1 MEMSWP
7 ACRGIRRNRHG
18 RPRPEPQPRPPRAAR
33 TVESGR
39 SPGSRAT
46 CGITAR
52 AGRRLPMPAHS
63 GFEVVRRS
71 AHLPLRG
78 QRRPCRAWICGAPA
92 SRFIRASSARTPE
105 TGRVYHPGRC
115 RRGGS
120 VGKGEAPSC
129 PPRAH
134 DALTH
139 YWKQAG
145 PGRVPSRVVRSRVA
159 GRRPRAEKV
168 AKLQPS
174 DGVHT
179 FRGRREAP
187 ETPERKVD
195 NPHGTSLCSRQ
206 VKSALGIRVQAST
219 GS

>member
-1 MEMSWP
+1 MEMSWL

-71 AHLPLRG
+71 TRLPLRG
-78 QRRPCRAWICGAPA
+78 QRRPCRMDL
-92 SRFIRASSARTPE
+92 RRTGFPF
-105 TGRVYHPGRC
+105 HPGKLCTDTRNRSSLSSRPM

-120 VGKGEAPSC
+120 VGEGRGAIL

-134 DALTH
+134 DALTP

-145 PGRVPSRVVRSRVA
+145 PGRVPSRGVRSRVA